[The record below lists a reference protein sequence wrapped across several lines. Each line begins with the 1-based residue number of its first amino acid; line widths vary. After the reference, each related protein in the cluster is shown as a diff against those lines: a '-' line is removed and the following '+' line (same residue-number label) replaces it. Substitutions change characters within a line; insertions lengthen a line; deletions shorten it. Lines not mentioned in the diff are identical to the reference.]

1 MKDKIFLWMFGSDD
15 MNITLTQKYQFSAAH
30 RLHSDFL
37 DAGQNVELYDKCN
50 NLNGHGHDYTL
61 FVSVKGQPHQQT
73 GMLIPLEKFDS
84 IVNNTLDKLDYKHL
98 DKEVDFFKREISTS
112 ENIIQFLWKSLEQD
126 FKNVELFHLK
136 LWETN
141 NNYFELG
148 RGQ

>member
-1 MKDKIFLWMFGSDD
+1 LVINEKDKDSI

-37 DAGQNVELYDKCN
+37 DTEQNIDLYDKCN

-61 FVSVKGQPHQQT
+61 FVSVKGERDSKT
-73 GMLIPLEKFDS
+73 GMIIPLEKFDA
-84 IVNNTLDKLDYKHL
+84 IVEETLEKLDYKHL
-98 DKEVDFFKREISTS
+98 DKEVEFFRKEISTS
-112 ENIIQFLWKSLEQD
+112 ENIIQFLWQSLERD
-126 FKNVELFHLK
+126 MEDVELYHLK

-148 RGQ
+148 RGE